1 MNYAVIRLVIWKRE
15 MSIEKNSVLFYLF
28 PTIDPSLKY

>member
-1 MNYAVIRLVIWKRE
+1 MNYAVIKLVIWKRE
-15 MSIEKNSVLFYLF
+15 MSIEKIQFFFIFF